1 MGIFKKQK
9 TDLNKN
15 IFEGSSIQQA
25 VTNAAEALK
34 VPPEQ
39 ISYDVISYG
48 STGVFGLVG
57 NKRAKIRVRSS
68 MRVKEKALS
77 ATEKYWR
84 EIQEEQDKFA
94 SKELNRD
101 KQNGK
106 TREDNP
112 ETAKAKNQR
121 KNQNNNRKQR
131 FEKDKITTEKSSID
145 TANVTREETKEEA
158 KEKNPR
164 RNRQR
169 NNRKRTPKYNENNGA
184 DVAFSGEVS
193 ALPEMN
199 IATDPLSGQLAQAY
213 DVLLSLAQELLDT
226 PFQIVYT
233 LTEKKVSFIFK
244 GENLSAL
251 IGKNGNTRRSLQLV
265 VDRIINKGGQG
276 KYDVNVVVDTLRQNR
291 YKRLLT
297 SLARKKADQC
307 RRTGEE
313 ISLGLMNAYERCI
326 IHIALKK
333 DPDVDTKSIGEGA
346 KKEILVVPMDKSKP
360 AAEIHQSEDIAANDA
375 AAQAEL

>member
-25 VTNAAEALK
+25 LTNAAEALK
-34 VPPEQ
+34 VSPEQ

-84 EIQEEQDKFA
+84 EIQEEQEKFA
-94 SKELNRD
+94 SKELSRE

-106 TREDNP
+106 TFEENKP
-112 ETAKAKNQR
+112 ETVKVKNQR
-121 KNQNNNRKQR
+121 KVQNNRKQR
-131 FEKDKITTEKSSID
+131 FEKDKNAAEKPVE
-145 TANVTREETKEEA
+145 AVTFTKQETKDEV
-158 KEKNPR
+158 KEKTPR
-164 RNRQR
+164 RGRQR
-169 NNRKRTPKYNENNGA
+169 NNKRAPKYNDNNVS
-184 DVAFSGEVS
+184 DIPSDEIS

-199 IATDPLSGQLAQAY
+199 IATEPLSGQLAQAY
-213 DVLLSLAQELLDT
+213 DVMQSLAQSLLDT
-226 PFQIVYT
+226 PFQIMYT
-233 LTEKKVSFIFK
+233 LTEKKIAFIFK

-265 VDRIINKGGQG
+265 ADRIINKGGQG
-276 KYDVNVVVDTLRQNR
+276 KYDVNVIVDTLRQNR
-291 YKRLLT
+291 SKRLLT

-307 RRTGEE
+307 RKTGEE

-333 DPDVDTKSIGEGA
+333 DPYVETKSVGDGA
-346 KKEILVVPMDKSKP
+346 KKEIFVVPADKNKP
-360 AAEIHQSEDIAANDA
+360 AAEISDNKDVKITGNTV
-375 AAQAEL
+375 QAGF

>member
-9 TDLNKN
+9 TDFNKN

-25 VTNAAEALK
+25 LTNAAEALK

-84 EIQEEQDKFA
+84 EIQEEQEKFA
-94 SKELNRD
+94 SKELNRE

-106 TREDNP
+106 TAEENKP
-112 ETAKAKNQR
+112 ETAKTKNAR
-121 KNQNNNRKQR
+121 KTQNNRKQQ
-131 FEKDKITTEKSSID
+131 KINETKPVETVAAVKEE
-145 TANVTREETKEEA
+145 TREDQ
-158 KEKNPR
+158 NPR
-164 RNRQR
+164 RGRQR
-169 NNRKRTPKYNENNGA
+169 NRKRPQKYNEFNSVDA
-184 DVAFSGEVS
+184 SSDEIAT
-193 ALPEMN
+193 LPEKN
-199 IATDPLSGQLAQAY
+199 VESEPLDGQLAQAH
-213 DVLLSLAQELLDT
+213 DVLQSLAQSLLDT
-226 PFQIVYT
+226 PFKITYT
-233 LTEKKVSFIFK
+233 LTEKKISFIFK

-265 VDRIINKGGQG
+265 ADRIVNKGGQG
-276 KYDVNVVVDTLRQNR
+276 KYDVSVVVDTVRQNR
-291 YKRLLT
+291 SKHLLT

-307 RRTGEE
+307 RKTGEE

-333 DPDVDTKSIGEGA
+333 DPQVETKSVGEGA
-346 KKEILVVPMDKSKP
+346 KKEIFVVPMSKNKP
-360 AAEIHQSEDIAANDA
+360 AVEIPENKDMETPSEII
-375 AAQAEL
+375 QAGF